1 MFRHV
6 FIISL
11 LLFSMSWQCWAVPA
25 RKGLRTVQQPDG
37 TTLKVELHGDE
48 YFHYFTNEQGEWMEQ
63 NEKGEY
69 VVVPAL
75 SDAQVAARRAAGP
88 LHAPEA
94 TQTPTPLNIVPRGL
108 IILAQYKDVPLSVHR
123 DTIDSMMMGENFT
136 RHYQYTYGKQ
146 TYTVTASGSAR
157 QYFQNCSY
165 GQYNPQFD
173 VVGPVSLSKNQADY
187 AGPNAGTKNQNMIR
201 EACQL
206 ADSKFGVDFSQY
218 DCDNDGFVD
227 FVYVLYSG
235 LGKND
240 GGDSKTIWP
249 HASNLSQ
256 PIQLDGKT
264 VKRYVCGAEINGISK
279 TYYGI
284 GLFCHEFGHILGLP
298 DFYQTGSNYTFK
310 TLGTWDVMDYGN
322 YNNDAN
328 TPPAYSGYERF
339 FMGWAT
345 PRVLTDPEDVTLND
359 LSKTNEVLLI
369 TSSRTHNLKGNDPDP
384 NTFYVLENRQKEG
397 WFEYCQG
404 HGLLLTKVQY
414 DYGTWKGNYVNN
426 DSNNQKV
433 DLIEADGKAPYYD
446 AAGWFGKEGDTFP
459 SGATEYK
466 GIKDNYLTAIEEE
479 NGVITF
485 KFRGGSI
492 TTAEETEFDQEEEN
506 KKVFYRGQLVIRHN
520 QQLYNAMGQR
530 IQ

>member
-1 MFRHV
+1 
-6 FIISL
+6 
-11 LLFSMSWQCWAVPA
+11 
-25 RKGLRTVQQPDG
+25 
-37 TTLKVELHGDE
+37 
-48 YFHYFTNEQGEWMEQ
+48 
-63 NEKGEY
+63 
-69 VVVPAL
+69 
-75 SDAQVAARRAAGP
+75 
-88 LHAPEA
+88 
-94 TQTPTPLNIVPRGL
+94 
-108 IILAQYKDVPLSVHR
+108 
-123 DTIDSMMMGENFT
+123 
-136 RHYQYTYGKQ
+136 
-146 TYTVTASGSAR
+146 
-157 QYFQNCSY
+157 
-165 GQYNPQFD
+165 
-173 VVGPVSLSKNQADY
+173 
-187 AGPNAGTKNQNMIR
+187 MIR

-206 ADSKFGVDFSQY
+206 ADSEFGVDFSQY
-218 DCDNDGFVD
+218 DYDKDGFVD

-235 LGKND
+235 LGRND
-240 GGDSKTIWP
+240 GGSEKTIWP

-256 PIQLDGKT
+256 TIQLDGKT

-284 GLFCHEFGHILGLP
+284 GLFYHEFGHILGLP
-298 DFYQTGSNYTFK
+298 DFYQTGVSNYTFK
-310 TLGTWDVMDYGN
+310 TLGMWDVMDYGN

-345 PRVLTDPEDVTLND
+345 PRVLKDPEDVTLND

-492 TTAEETEFDQEEEN
+492 TTAEEIEFDQDKEDG
-506 KKVFYRGQLVIRHN
+506 KIFYRGQLVIRHN